1 MQPQSLP
8 RIQNWNDLELMLL
21 TVNFVIGIFDL
32 RNGQRSSEPRV
43 EGVSV
48 ISRAVGGFKQR
59 EEVT

>member
-1 MQPQSLP
+1 
-8 RIQNWNDLELMLL
+8 MLL